1 MGYYIFSYGIDTDQI
16 KQSLGSKDKDLFN
29 AVLES
34 GAFKN
39 YSRQEGTRVNSTKI
53 ALEHLIFSKD
63 YNQIAPHT
71 YWYAFIAICDTL
83 GKKFES
89 THEIKLGY
97 ETDFINKYLD
107 SDFNIKLDI
116 EETLLT
122 GENSFGM
129 PASKDWPMCGILNR
143 KALLELFEKF
153 KDINIS
159 DEQLEE
165 LLEEDE
171 EKEMAYDSIRQIK
184 KNISYCLEHNL
195 ELISF
200 CH

>member
-1 MGYYIFSYGIDTDQI
+1 MGYFIFSYGINTDQI
-16 KQSLGSKDKDLFN
+16 KQSLGSKDKNLFN
-29 AVLES
+29 EVLQSE
-34 GAFKN
+34 AFEN
-39 YSRQEGTRVNSTKI
+39 YSSQEDTVGNTKI

-71 YWYAFIAICDTL
+71 YWYALIAICDTL
-83 GKKFES
+83 GEKFEG
-89 THEIKLGY
+89 THEINLGY
-97 ETDFINKYLD
+97 ETDFIDKYLN
-107 SDFNIKLDI
+107 SDFNIKLNI

-122 GENSFGM
+122 GEQPFGL
-129 PASKDWPMCGILNR
+129 PAPEDWPMCGKLNR

-153 KDINIS
+153 KDINIT

-184 KNISYCLEHNL
+184 ENISYCLEHDL

>member
-1 MGYYIFSYGIDTDQI
+1 MGYNIFSYGINTNQI
-16 KQSLGSKDKDLFN
+16 KQSLDSKDKNLFN
-29 AVLES
+29 EVLES
-34 GAFKN
+34 DAFEN
-39 YSRQEGTRVNSTKI
+39 YSSQEDTGVNSTKI

-83 GKKFES
+83 GEKFEG
-89 THEIKLGY
+89 THEINLGY

-107 SDFNIKLDI
+107 SDFNIKLNI

-122 GENSFGM
+122 GEDSFGM
-129 PASKDWPMCGILNR
+129 PAPDDWPLCGILNR
-143 KALLELFEKF
+143 KALLELSEKF
-153 KDINIS
+153 RGINIS

-184 KNISYCLEHNL
+184 ENISYCLENNL